1 MHQIQN
7 KKVNIKP
14 LIEAEDLYTQ
24 SEALA
29 KLNKDRTV
37 LNAYVNQGKI
47 QRVKSTSDK
56 RCSYYFREQIDSLTY
71 PTEEFYIQEVK

>member
-71 PTEEFYIQEVK
+71 PTEEFYIAE